1 LSRSVR
7 QEIPSPLPA
16 NWRRSRYA
24 PAVLSPEHFRSN
36 LLVKLGE
43 VTHRTH
49 TLPMVLFAPTA
60 RCNSRCVSC
69 DWWRADG
76 ASDLT
81 LDEIRAWASELVPF
95 GTRVVVLTGGEPLLR
110 TDVMA
115 VADVFAKQG
124 LRLHLLT
131 SGLALERLAP
141 AIAERFGEVIVSLDG
156 HTPEQYRAIRGVDG
170 LQVVEAG
177 VAKLRAVAPGNAI
190 RARSTIHRHNFRSIS
205 ALATKASAMGLDSIS
220 FLAAD
225 VDSEAFN
232 RRPALPRADLPPAA
246 DLLLSEEEVT
256 EFENVIESFIA
267 THGADLAARRI
278 LPGPVGLR
286 RLVAYYRAHLG
297 RGPFPDVH
305 CNAPWSSVMIEAN
318 GDVRP
323 CFFHPAV
330 GNVRNRPL
338 AAILTDALPAYRRTL
353 DVSSHPTCER
363 CVCTLRVGLRTRLW

>member
-1 LSRSVR
+1 
-7 QEIPSPLPA
+7 
-16 NWRRSRYA
+16 
-24 PAVLSPEHFRSN
+24 VLSLEHLKSN
-36 LLVKLGE
+36 LLVRLGE

-76 ASDLT
+76 AGDLT
-81 LDEIRAWASELVPF
+81 LDEIRAWVGELGRF

-110 TDVMA
+110 ADVMD
-115 VADVFAKQG
+115 VADVFARQR
-124 LRLHLLT
+124 LELHLLT
-131 SGLALERLAP
+131 SGLALERFAP
-141 AIAERFGEVIVSLDG
+141 AIGERFREVIVSLDG

-170 LQVVEAG
+170 LGVVEAG
-177 VAKLRAVAPGNAI
+177 VAKLRAIAPKVAV
-190 RARSTIHRHNFRSIS
+190 RARSTIHRHNFRSLS

-225 VDSEAFN
+225 VDSAAFN
-232 RRPALPRADLPPAA
+232 RLPALRQVDRPPFS
-246 DLLLSEEEVT
+246 DLLLSEAEVA
-256 EFENVIESFIA
+256 EFDSLVESFIVA
-267 THGADLAARRI
+267 HARDLEARRI
-278 LPGPVGLR
+278 VPGPEGLR
-286 RLVAYYRAHLG
+286 RLVAYYWAHLG
-297 RGPFPDVH
+297 RRPFPDVH

-330 GNVRNRPL
+330 GNLRRRSL
-338 AAILTDALPAYRRTL
+338 GAILTDALPAFRRTL
-353 DVSSHPTCER
+353 DVSTHPTCAR